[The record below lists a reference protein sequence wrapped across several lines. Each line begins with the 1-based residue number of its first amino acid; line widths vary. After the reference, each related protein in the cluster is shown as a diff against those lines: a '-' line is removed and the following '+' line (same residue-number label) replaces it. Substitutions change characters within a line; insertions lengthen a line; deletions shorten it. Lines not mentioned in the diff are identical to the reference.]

1 MVQSLELRPTRPVR
15 HAPRPGARDAEA
27 AERVVTKLQAAADSA
42 AQVVPRLRAQPAH
55 RGGSRQPRVPRDRRV
70 DSVRAP
76 APEIRRVPGV
86 PRLTDLLVQGL
97 EHVANLPGVGSAA
110 LLLHARRRGP
120 LRAILRVDEQR
131 QELLLDVLNG
141 TDPVNQVRHLQAAD
155 LELLSHVQVKRGAAG
170 VAPHAKRDFVVPSA
184 PADLLLLLLG
194 RLAAD
199 LLEVILSAL
208 VEVGVGERPRAV
220 LNLAE
225 ALRFATG

>member
-27 AERVVTKLQAAADSA
+27 AERVVTKLQAAANPA